1 MQKKSGLGAVGCG
14 LLLALLISGANDA
27 HAQGTQQQTSSNSYT
42 DVSGFVWSGNQGVPQ
57 QAVNTSPNLSSTVV
71 QSGQMNN
78 ATATLAG
85 SGNVTTQY
93 QLGSQNTSTLL
104 ADGKQNTLTTT
115 QIGNSN
121 TSSISVV
128 GSNNNISNL
137 QVGSGLTYQL
147 SVIGTSA
154 PVSVQ
159 QFGRR

>member
-1 MQKKSGLGAVGCG
+1 MRNKSGLGAVGCG
-14 LLLALLISGANDA
+14 LLLALVISGANDA
-27 HAQGTQQQTSSNSYT
+27 HAQQTSSNPYT
-42 DVSGFVWSGNQGVPQ
+42 DISGFIWSGNQGVPP
-57 QAVNTSPNLSSTVV
+57 QAAGTSPNLSSTVI

-78 ATATLAG
+78 ATAGLSG

-93 QLGSQNTSTLL
+93 QIGSQNTSTLL

-128 GSNNNISNL
+128 GNNNNISNL

-154 PVSVQ
+154 PISVQ